1 MEQFKLNEQALFLN
15 LLKNRSVNQG
25 QPPQHYEMPFQWSPS
40 GISYEGRLVFK
51 TVFSQTLSSTSA
63 ITDVDDDKINSLIS
77 SMVGDFIQYK
87 HGVFSRVV
95 KELEQKRFYQLRS
108 WFMTNFDDDKLP
120 DFMTRYSY
128 GDDEYIDYQ
137 IDGKT
142 LVTMS
147 LINRRVSNRDYAA
160 LIDERLY
167 DLLAESENMRCV
179 AIDTAFR
186 KTLDAMTGWSF
197 RTVNSISEYHFNYD
211 VNENQIF
218 CKCLNGKSEKTYT
231 VGKGLKRIAYLMEQ
245 DESILTDAFIK
256 EFSMKLKNWG
266 KGTLEVVGGSDIAH
280 FYHGEQYDKDSDTGS
295 LSSSCMRGD
304 DYQECIDMLYSDNAS
319 MLILRSN
326 ANPDKIIGRANLWV
340 CDDGTKFMDRIYC
353 AEENLQQFK
362 DWANDNGYYHKG
374 RQSYSCPW
382 LTVLN
387 GKSTEQ
393 HLMQITLDN
402 VDGYDDSD
410 LRAPYMDTFK
420 YLNVH
425 TNVLQ
430 NYAPPRGDDGRWYL
444 LEGTCGYGE
453 RIDTDYSMQYE
464 V

>member
-25 QPPQHYEMPFQWSPS
+25 QPEQVYKMPFQWSPS

-51 TVFSQTLSSTSA
+51 TVFSETLSSTSA
-63 ITDVDDDKINSLIS
+63 ITNVDDDKINSLIS

-87 HGVFSRVV
+87 HGVFSRVI
-95 KELEQKRFYQLRS
+95 KKLDEKRFYQIRS
-108 WFMTNFDDDKLP
+108 WFITNFDDDKLP
-120 DFMTRYSY
+120 DFITRNPW
-128 GDDEYIDYQ
+128 GTGYIDYQ
-137 IDGKT
+137 IDGRTFITVDSDKRLSNKDYSA
-142 LVTMS
+142 LV
-147 LINRRVSNRDYAA
+147 
-160 LIDERLY
+160 DERLFH
-167 DLLAESENMRCV
+167 LLDNSENMRCV
-179 AIDTAFR
+179 KIDTAFR
-186 KTLDAMTGWSF
+186 RILTDMTNWSF
-197 RTVNSISEYHFNYD
+197 KTVNGLSEHYFDYD

-218 CKCLNGKSEKTYT
+218 CKYLNGRELKTYT

-245 DESILTDAFIK
+245 DDSILTDAFIK
-256 EFSMKLKNWG
+256 EFSMKIKNWG
-266 KGTLEVVGGSDIAH
+266 KGTLEVVGGSDIAY
-280 FYHGEQYDKDSDTGS
+280 FYSGDQYYRNSDTGS

-304 DYQECIDMLYSDNAS
+304 DYQQCIDMLYSNNAS

-326 ANPDKIIGRANLWV
+326 SDTNKILGRANLWV

-353 AEENLQQFK
+353 AEENMQQFK

-374 RQSYSCPW
+374 RQSYSRPW

-387 GKSTEQ
+387 GKSKEQ
-393 HLMQITLDN
+393 HLMQITLDS

-420 YLNVH
+420 YLNVD

-430 NYAPPRGDDGRWYL
+430 NFAPPLGDDNGCWFF

-453 RIDTDYSMQYE
+453 RIDTDYRMQYE

>member
-25 QPPQHYEMPFQWSPS
+25 QPEQVYQMPFQWSPS

-51 TVFSQTLSSTSA
+51 TVFSETLSSTSA
-63 ITDVDDDKINSLIS
+63 ITNVDDDKINSLIS

-87 HGVFSRVV
+87 HGVFSRIV
-95 KELEQKRFYQLRS
+95 KKLDEKRFYQIRS
-108 WFMTNFDDDKLP
+108 WFITNFDDDKLP
-120 DFMTRYSY
+120 GFVTRTNFGS
-128 GDDEYIDYQ
+128 GYIDYQ
-137 IDGKT
+137 IDG
-142 LVTMS
+142 
-147 LINRRVSNRDYAA
+147 RA
-160 LIDERLY
+160 LITVDSDKRLSNKEYSALVDERLFH
-167 DLLAESENMRCV
+167 LLDSSDNMRCV
-179 AIDTAFR
+179 KIDTAFR
-186 KTLDAMTGWSF
+186 RVLADMTDWSF
-197 RTVNSISEYHFNYD
+197 RTVNGLSEHYFDYD

-218 CKCLNGKSEKTYT
+218 CKYLNGHELKTYT

-245 DESILTDAFIK
+245 DDSILTDAFIK
-256 EFSMKLKNWG
+256 EFSMKIKNWG

-280 FYHGEQYDKDSDTGS
+280 FYHGDQYCGDSDTGS
-295 LSSSCMRGD
+295 LSSSCMRAD
-304 DYQECIDMLYSDNAS
+304 EYQECIHSLYSDNAS

-326 ANPDKIIGRANLWV
+326 SDTDKILGRANLWV

-353 AEENLQQFK
+353 AEENMQQFK

-374 RQSYSCPW
+374 RQSYSRPL

-387 GKSTEQ
+387 GKSNQQ
-393 HLMQITLDN
+393 HLMQITLDS
-402 VDGYDDSD
+402 VDGYEGCD

-420 YLNVH
+420 YLNVD

-430 NYAPPRGDDGRWYL
+430 NFAPQRGDDGCWFY

-453 RIDTDYSMQYE
+453 RINTDYSMQYE

>member
-1 MEQFKLNEQALFLN
+1 
-15 LLKNRSVNQG
+15 
-25 QPPQHYEMPFQWSPS
+25 MPFQWSPS

-51 TVFSQTLSSTSA
+51 TVFSETLSSTSA
-63 ITDVDDDKINSLIS
+63 ITNVDDDKINSLIS

-87 HGVFSRVV
+87 HGVFSRVI
-95 KELEQKRFYQLRS
+95 KKLDEKRFYQIRS
-108 WFMTNFDDDKLP
+108 WFITNFDDDKLP
-120 DFMTRYSY
+120 DFITRNPW
-128 GDDEYIDYQ
+128 GTGYIDYQ
-137 IDGKT
+137 IDGRTFITVDSDKRLSNKDYSA
-142 LVTMS
+142 LV
-147 LINRRVSNRDYAA
+147 
-160 LIDERLY
+160 DERLFH
-167 DLLAESENMRCV
+167 LLDNSENMRCV
-179 AIDTAFR
+179 KIDTAFR
-186 KTLDAMTGWSF
+186 RILTDMTNWSF
-197 RTVNSISEYHFNYD
+197 KTVNGLSEHYFDYD

-218 CKCLNGKSEKTYT
+218 CKYLNGRELKTYT

-245 DESILTDAFIK
+245 DDSILTDAFIK
-256 EFSMKLKNWG
+256 EFSMKIKNWG
-266 KGTLEVVGGSDIAH
+266 KGTLEVVGGSDIAY
-280 FYHGEQYDKDSDTGS
+280 FYSGDQYCRNSDTGS

-304 DYQECIDMLYSDNAS
+304 DYQQCIDMLYSNNAS

-326 ANPDKIIGRANLWV
+326 SDTNKILGRANLWV

-353 AEENLQQFK
+353 AEENMQQFK

-374 RQSYSCPW
+374 RQSYSRPW

-387 GKSTEQ
+387 GKSKEQ
-393 HLMQITLDN
+393 HLMQITLDS

-420 YLNVH
+420 YLNVD

-430 NYAPPRGDDGRWYL
+430 NFAPPLGDDNGCWFF

-453 RIDTDYSMQYE
+453 RIDTDYRMQYE